1 MAAPSSVKVWDLWLR
16 LFHWGLV
23 AAFATAWFSA
33 DEWSSLHH
41 WAGYT
46 VAGLLAWRCL
56 WGIVGPPSARFTSF
70 VRSPA
75 AAVAHLRDMLS
86 GKEKRHLGHNPAG
99 AAMIIALLLSL
110 AVLAC
115 SGWLSTTDRFWGVDW
130 VQEVHEL
137 AGDLVLV
144 LVGLHL
150 VGVIASSWLTRENL
164 VRAMITGRKR
174 AASGDDK
181 A

>member
-1 MAAPSSVKVWDLWLR
+1 MAKPSSVKVWDLWLR

-33 DEWSSLHH
+33 DEWGSLHH

-56 WGIVGPPSARFTSF
+56 WGIVGPQRARFTSF
-70 VRSPA
+70 VRSPF
-75 AAVAHLRDMLS
+75 AVFAHLREMLS
-86 GKEKRHLGHNPAG
+86 GKETRYLGHNPAG
-99 AAMIIALLLSL
+99 AAMIIALLIGL
-110 AVLAC
+110 AVLTC

-130 VQEVHEL
+130 VQQLHVL
-137 AGDLVLV
+137 AGNLVLT

-150 VGVIASSWLTRENL
+150 LGVIASSWLSRENL
-164 VRAMITGRKR
+164 MRAMVTGRKR
-174 AASGDDK
+174 PPTGNDQL
-181 A
+181 